1 LSDSIE
7 KCVEKNLYKEYLR
20 AMRLLFFIR
29 EMEVTTRNLSPPEE
43 GNPKI
48 HQLLFVREGQGRL
61 ISDLGKAE
69 DGGGPTD
76 IRTGD
81 LVFNPEG
88 RLSGKEGLLR
98 CIQVI
103 FSEELFSPVESM
115 DREALYVWGIIKL
128 YAKRRNRIGLSKIG
142 TERVTSTLENM
153 LWEFQERRRG
163 YSWALRLKLIE
174 LLITVIRDK
183 EFRIPLKGLKPL
195 SNTYIED
202 VILYLNT
209 EYMNRIT
216 VEDILEICPL
226 SRSHFHALFKQETGQ
241 TFVDYLTALRCDRA
255 ADLLATTEKPIID
268 VAMESGFNNLSHFY
282 HTFKNRHSMSPKA
295 YRDSVR

>member
-1 LSDSIE
+1 
-7 KCVEKNLYKEYLR
+7 
-20 AMRLLFFIR
+20 MRLFFFIR
-29 EMEVTTRNLSPPEE
+29 EMDVETRSLFPPEV

-48 HQLLFVREGQGRL
+48 HQILFVREGTGTLSSIAGTPEGSKTKTNIRP
-61 ISDLGKAE
+61 G
-69 DGGGPTD
+69 D
-76 IRTGD
+76 I
-81 LVFNPEG
+81 VFNPEG
-88 RLSGKEGLLR
+88 RLTAASGRMR

-115 DREALYVWGIIKL
+115 DREALYVLGIIKL
-128 YAKRRNRIGLSKIG
+128 YAKQINRIGLSKIG

-183 EFRIPLKGLKPL
+183 EFRIPLRGLKPL
-195 SNTYIED
+195 SNTYIQD

-209 EYMNRIT
+209 EYMNQVT
-216 VEDILEICPL
+216 VDDILEICPL

-241 TFVDYLTALRCDRA
+241 TFIDYLTVLRCERA

-268 VAMESGFNNLSHFY
+268 IAMESGFNNLSHFY
-282 HTFKNRHSMSPKA
+282 HTFKNRHEMSPKA